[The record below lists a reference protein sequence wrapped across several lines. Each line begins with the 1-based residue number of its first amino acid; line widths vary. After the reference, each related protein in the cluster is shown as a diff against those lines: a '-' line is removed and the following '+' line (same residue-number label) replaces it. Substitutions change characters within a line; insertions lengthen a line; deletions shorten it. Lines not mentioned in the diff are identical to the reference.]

1 MTLAWFVA
9 GILGPAGY
17 LYSVIF
23 YNTRC
28 IDTMCFVYTCI
39 ISCQSHMYVR
49 IYVNVWYPVCKRARM
64 QADMLSNS
72 MFSCRRSRDLLNT
85 RIIIA
90 TYHIVIIAA
99 QCASLRKF
107 ADCGARCSP
116 PRCAGGCCISEWRR
130 SSQIA
135 PSDLVLCQ

>member
-1 MTLAWFVA
+1 MYVVQGMILAWFVP

-17 LYSVIF
+17 VYSVIF
-23 YNTRC
+23 YNTQC

-72 MFSCRRSRDLLNT
+72 MFSCRRSRDLSNART
-85 RIIIA
+85 VIA
-90 TYHIVIIAA
+90 TITSCLLAHGV
-99 QCASLRKF
+99 CH
-107 ADCGARCSP
+107 CGNV
-116 PRCAGGCCISEWRR
+116 
-130 SSQIA
+130 QIA
-135 PSDLVLCQ
+135 GLDVRHHAALAAVAFQNSDEAAK